1 MADAHDPAEPA
12 TASAAPPKT
21 IVLTGG
27 TAGIGRQAVRQLAAL
42 GHRVILIGRDRE
54 RGERV
59 EADLRRS
66 VPEAGHALVLG
77 DLATAKGIEEISGR
91 VGELTDRVDVLV
103 NCAGMMT
110 PKLRLS
116 EEGFELNVAVN
127 HLAPFSLTSRLL
139 PLLRNG
145 AGRVVNVNS
154 EVHRNAHGIDV
165 SDLRGEG
172 GYEPFRAYG
181 KSKLANLLFSLELSS
196 RYPELTVLALH
207 PGVVR
212 TSLGRSFPKAQV
224 MLFMAIAT
232 SATKGAR
239 PVVRLAVEE
248 GLPSGGYW
256 DRFTPSQPSAAARD
270 AAAAAWLWQVTEEL
284 RGPFEGTRAA

>member
-1 MADAHDPAEPA
+1 MAEEHDPTEPGA
-12 TASAAPPKT
+12 ARAAAPRT

-27 TAGIGRQAVRQLAAL
+27 TAGIGRQAVRQLADL

-54 RGERV
+54 RGARA
-59 EADLRRS
+59 EAELRRKA
-66 VPEAGHALVLG
+66 PDAGHALVLG
-77 DLATAKGIEEISGR
+77 DLATAAGIEDISGR

-110 PKLRLS
+110 PRRQLS

-139 PLLRNG
+139 PLLRKG

-154 EVHRNAHGIDV
+154 EVHRNAHGFDV

-181 KSKLANLLFSLELSS
+181 KSKLANLLFSLELSR
-196 RYPELTVLALH
+196 RYPWLTVLALH

-212 TSLGRSFPKAQV
+212 TSLGRSFPKVQV
-224 MLFMAIAT
+224 ALFMAVAV
-232 SATKGAR
+232 SAGRGAR
-239 PVVRLAVEE
+239 PVVRLATEE

-256 DRFTPSQPSAAARD
+256 NRFTPTEPSAAARD
-270 AAAAAWLWQVTEEL
+270 AAAAARLWRLTEEV
-284 RGPFEGTRAA
+284 RGPFEPTRAA